1 MKGSELMNP
10 MFRQTICSFFPAM
23 DLKFQLVPSPFC
35 LGAPC
40 QYAPILSTDLFWITR
55 VQSLTNEI
63 AERWTDV
70 ARQQQ
75 R

>member
-1 MKGSELMNP
+1 
-10 MFRQTICSFFPAM
+10 M
-23 DLKFQLVPSPFC
+23 DLKFQLIPSPFR
-35 LGAPC
+35 LGALC
-40 QYAPILSTDLFWITR
+40 HYVSRLSADLFWITR